1 MPQLKAEK
9 VYFSHAEILEALDN
23 FNQLYKSNKIKEKID
38 YQIWKKFKSCIY
50 GINVEHCYSMSNE
63 ELLIFFEVKKDKIG
77 NLFTE
82 DKEFC
87 SFDIYNSEFGMFF
100 ANNYYNKHPDIVSD
114 TIYDDWEDYNSMKN
128 MYASNVCSSSS
139 GNQIYDNLTVG
150 TTTGK
155 TLNQSEFVF
164 SVDTNTASIY
174 GEPIATEK
182 YVDKSVKE
190 AINEIVNKYNEKE
203 KDNMKGFNFN
213 FGPCTGDNIKMSV
226 YGLAIQNTNSEWVSY
241 DSKSGQIMNVDLLN
255 FDGRKFMFK
264 MPVAIKDIAKGD
276 IVIHNKVPMF
286 VLDVA
291 DGGVIAVDVRAG
303 EEKKILPTNSPF
315 GFNFV
320 TKVVSIFNAF
330 NGAPT
335 PEAPFGNFLPF
346 MMMGEGNDIDPFVMC
361 MMMQNMN
368 GAQTGNMFNNPMMM
382 YFLMKDGG
390 ADKDFMLPMLMMQ
403 AMGQP
408 ASEVIKSNG

>member
-1 MPQLKAEK
+1 MPQVKEEK
-9 VYFSHAEILEALDN
+9 IYFSHAEILEALDN

-50 GINVEHCYSMSNE
+50 GINIEHCYSLSNE
-63 ELLIFFEVKKDKIG
+63 EILIFFEVKKDKIG

-114 TIYDDWEDYNSMKN
+114 TIYDVWEDCGGMTRNIYTLNDCS
-128 MYASNVCSSSS
+128 SNV
-139 GNQIYDNLTVG
+139 Q
-150 TTTGK
+150 
-155 TLNQSEFVF
+155 TLNGEEIKYWDCTPNYSF
-164 SVDTNTASIY
+164 SVDT
-174 GEPIATEK
+174 ATESLATEA
-182 YVDKSVKE
+182 YVDKSVEKV
-190 AINEIVNKYNEKE
+190 INEIVNKYEEKE

-226 YGLAIQNTNSEWVSY
+226 YGLAIQNANGEWVSY
-241 DSKSGQIMNVDLLN
+241 DAKSGQIMNVDLLN

-264 MPVAIKDIAKGD
+264 MPVAIKDIVKGD

-320 TKVVSIFNAF
+320 TKVVSMFNAF

-368 GAQTGNMFNNPMMM
+368 GAQTVNMFNNPMIM